1 ALVQSPKKEGHLLL
15 LIKIKFTTL
24 DLDSSSFLP
33 AFLNPQPSPP
43 VHLLYLSPTFQMSRR
58 FSSTGGDRHL
68 QDGASS
74 AAATSNNGGQN
85 HQYSNRNYAPKP
97 QKKFVPKQQNTSS
110 PTLSTS
116 LRQSDVPPPP
126 PPSSSSSSRAAGDST
141 SRIRMADSGEWVS
154 NRVIGGTTTAAGG
167 RFVNYLPQDEAVA
180 TGLVAEEGG
189 LDAVESQRVVDLLN
203 RELSR
208 FLKLSPR
215 EFWKEV
221 AKDESLHGFLDS
233 FLKFRSRWYD
243 FPYRGAKDIVAG
255 VIVGD
260 LELSRRVFMVLYRI
274 SSNRD
279 PGARSADSLSSKDHS
294 VLLQEK
300 KLLDLAKLLDICG
313 IYGHE
318 NEELTGILVRNALNS
333 QPGIQNN
340 LTAVMSQFL
349 AIVRTMYQR
358 CISSLE
364 VLLSSTSPQE
374 VRSSQLR
381 DDFLEVMDFIND
393 AIVSMDTLV
402 VTYKPAALFFSLPVQ
417 MSDGYDELLVTL
429 ARLHDSLI
437 PSFQRGFRM
446 MFSQQG
452 DAGMISNVAVSLK
465 MLSIR
470 IATFGWKILDFC
482 YLSEELV
489 EDMSTIPE
497 VTQMFPAKLE
507 DPMIRAEILVQTFRE
522 INGISLSVQETHPY
536 NTFLKNMDQ
545 NFHIMGRLDIL
556 QNTGWI
562 FLDDEN
568 LQYLSGIMMSH
579 PKSSVKDLP
588 LLPQSGQA
596 NKVLM
601 DEGTAFLES
610 KISQIKDLFPDYG
623 KGFLA
628 ACLEAY
634 NQNPEEVIQRILEGT
649 LHEDLQRLDISLET
663 MPTPKYDQTA
673 SRKDKGKGKLDE
685 STSLPIIQSNH
696 SSKQVLVEQTIKAPS
711 GSSSSMVGRFVRKSE
726 NLDENILDI
735 KDDKD
740 IARNFALAS
749 QYEYDDE
756 YDDSFDDL
764 GLSVAETGLEGNETF
779 SERIRSGTSKT
790 PAAET
795 GSSGRGPSDSKWGS
809 KKKPQYY
816 VKDGKNY
823 SYKVEGSVA
832 VTNKE
837 EAQLITQVHGE
848 QILGLGRGGNIPL
861 GAARKLNEYQEQEGL
876 TNEPE
881 MERRENNSRGF
892 RGRVMRGGGGIGRSR
907 DSQEERAQPSEGS
920 EMEGTGRGR
929 GRGRGRGGADNHH
942 RKDKAIR
949 KHMAGFSG

>member
-1 ALVQSPKKEGHLLL
+1 
-15 LIKIKFTTL
+15 
-24 DLDSSSFLP
+24 
-33 AFLNPQPSPP
+33 
-43 VHLLYLSPTFQMSRR
+43 MSRR
-58 FSSTGGDRHL
+58 FSSAGGDRHF
-68 QDGASS
+68 QEGASS
-74 AAATSNNGGQN
+74 ASSTGNNTDHN
-85 HQYSNRNYAPKP
+85 HQYSNRNYAPKS
-97 QKKFVPKQQNTSS
+97 QKKFVPKQQNPVNS
-110 PTLSTS
+110 TLSTS
-116 LRQSDVPPPP
+116 LRKSDVPSPP
-126 PPSSSSSSRAAGDST
+126 PPSSSSSRAAADST
-141 SRIRMADSGEWVS
+141 SRIQMGESGEWVS
-154 NRVIGGTTTAAGG
+154 NRNIVGTTTAAVGK
-167 RFVNYLPQDEAVA
+167 FVNYLPQDEGIA

-208 FLKLSPR
+208 LLRLSPR

-221 AKDESLHGFLDS
+221 AKDDSLHVFLDS
-233 FLKFRSRWYD
+233 FLKFRNRWYD
-243 FPYRGAKDIVAG
+243 FPYRGAKEIVAG

-260 LELSRRVFMVLYRI
+260 LELSRRVFMVLYRM

-300 KLLDLAKLLDICG
+300 KLLDLAKLLDICA

-318 NEELTGILVRNALNS
+318 NEELTQILVRNALNS

-340 LTAVMSQFL
+340 LTAVMSHFL
-349 AIVRTMYQR
+349 GIAQTMYQR

-364 VLLSSTSPQE
+364 VLFSSTSPQE
-374 VRSSQLR
+374 VGSSQLR

-402 VTYKPAALFFSLPVQ
+402 SMYKPAALFFSLPVQ
-417 MSDGYDELLVTL
+417 MSDGYGELLVTL

-452 DAGMISNVAVSLK
+452 DAGMISNVAISLK
-465 MLSIR
+465 MLSLR
-470 IATFGWKILDFC
+470 IASFGWKILDFC
-482 YLSEELV
+482 YLSEQLV

-507 DPMIRAEILVQTFRE
+507 DPMIRAEILVQKFRE
-522 INGISLSVQETHPY
+522 INGISVSVQENHPY
-536 NTFLKNMDQ
+536 NTFLKSIDQ
-545 NFHIMGRLDIL
+545 NFHIMGKLDIL

-568 LQYLSGIMMSH
+568 LQYLYGIMMS
-579 PKSSVKDLP
+579 PTKSSVKDLP
-588 LLPQSGQA
+588 LVVQPGQE

-663 MPTPKYDQTA
+663 LPAPKHGRTV

-685 STSLPIIQSNH
+685 STSLPPPVQPGH
-696 SSKQVLVEQTIKAPS
+696 SSKPVWVEQTAKAPPPA
-711 GSSSSMVGRFVRKSE
+711 SSSSTAGRFVRKSE
-726 NLDENILDI
+726 NMDENILDTR
-735 KDDKD
+735 DDKV
-740 IARNFALAS
+740 IARNTALAS

-764 GLSVAETGLEGNETF
+764 GLTVAETGLEGNETF
-779 SERIRSGTSKT
+779 SERIRSGSSN
-790 PAAET
+790 PSA
-795 GSSGRGPSDSKWGS
+795 SSGGGPSDSKWGS
-809 KKKPQYY
+809 RKKAQYY

-823 SYKVEGSVA
+823 SYKVEGAIAVA
-832 VTNKE
+832 NKE

-848 QILGLGRGGNIPL
+848 QIHGLGRGGNIPM
-861 GAARKLNEYQEQEGL
+861 GAARKLSEHTEQEGES
-876 TNEPE
+876 NEAE
-881 MERRENNSRGF
+881 MTERREKNATRGF
-892 RGRVMRGGGGIGRSR
+892 RGRVMRGGGIGRSKES
-907 DSQEERAQPSEGS
+907 SQEEKSDQPSDGS
-920 EMEGTGRGR
+920 EMEGRGNAGNMRGRGSRGR
-929 GRGRGRGGADNHH
+929 GRGRGRGAGADNHH
-942 RKDKAIR
+942 RKNKAMR
-949 KHMAGFSG
+949 MQMAGFSG